1 MKIRTL
7 FAWTAVAAIA
17 AWPTS
22 LVSAGVTGNSYNV
35 TSFTDAGFGDGGGG
49 GGEPVLLTG
58 CANFFDTQEFQL
70 DLSGETPDGTINIT
84 VNINPYSEV
93 DLLFFGFWFYGP
105 FEPPVAGGEP
115 NVQFGGLHLLFG
127 SLIFSAED
135 FSFSGIIGE
144 CVPPTLDQSMPIVDH
159 TEPFGMWCSR
169 SL

>member
-1 MKIRTL
+1 MLSLSLYFL
-7 FAWTAVAAIA
+7 F
-17 AWPTS
+17 
-22 LVSAGVTGNSYNV
+22 
-35 TSFTDAGFGDGGGG
+35 SF
-49 GGEPVLLTG
+49 
-58 CANFFDTQEFQL
+58 NFFF
-70 DLSGETPDGTINIT
+70 S
-84 VNINPYSEV
+84 YF
-93 DLLFFGFWFYGP
+93 FFGFWFYGP